1 MVGNALFWLLVVELL
16 GLLAF
21 PVAFRLCGYFQ
32 DRGYGLSKALGLL
45 LLTYP
50 LWVLGSMGLPMTRPA
65 AILLLA
71 VLAGLSCALAW
82 RQRSDMLDFLRR
94 EWRLVLALEVVF
106 LLVFSGWALFRSFD
120 PGINHTEQL
129 MDLGLLSAAAQAATF
144 PPQDVWLLGHTVNYY
159 YFGYLMV
166 GTLAEVTGIATSVAY
181 NLGMALVPAL
191 AAVGLL
197 GLAVTLVM
205 RLGASRETA
214 LLCGLGGVVLL
225 GLMSNLEGVLEFA
238 RVRGLGS
245 PAFWEGLDI
254 KGLETAVAQTSW
266 YPEEGWWWWRATRVI
281 DTVEGG
287 ASLDYTIQEFPLF
300 SFVLGDLHPHMMSIP
315 FLLLTMALG
324 LQLLATPGHPSREWF
339 RDQWGLLLVFGLAL
353 GALGAINA
361 WDLPTFMALAM
372 AVVGVKAY
380 RDWRSAGGWQAAG
393 GAGALALL
401 LVVVAVLAYLPYYRG
416 LAGSLHGILPVE
428 GPTTQ
433 PHHFLIVWGVFLVA
447 LAPFVVFQIACRPRD
462 PSPRLL
468 AASVGLA
475 VAPFLAWVVA
485 VAATDTE
492 ASVIPRLL
500 HLLPGIAVTGALVC
514 RCLTLAR
521 EGAES
526 SRIFALGLLI
536 FAAFLLTGPEL
547 FRVTDLF
554 GNRMNTVFKLSY
566 QAWVVLAAASSVGL
580 YYGAG
585 LLAHRGWRQCA
596 GWVWAGMLALAVL
609 GGVYYA
615 GGALT
620 DKANA
625 FRGPQTLDGLAFV
638 VETRPGEYEAIR
650 WLRSEAT
657 QDDGLLEAVGPDYSD
672 HGRISA
678 ATGVPTVL
686 GWAGHERQWRGGSTA
701 LEGREEAVQRIY
713 QGDPRAAELLAQF
726 DVTYVVVGPRERERY
741 DPVDLSPLGDVLEQA
756 FAAGDV
762 TVYRVKDYDG

>member
-1 MVGNALFWLLVVELL
+1 MGNTLLWLLVVELL

-65 AILLLA
+65 ALLLLA

-94 EWRLVLALEVVF
+94 EWRLVLALEAVF
-106 LLVFSGWALFRSFD
+106 LLVFAGWALFRSFD

-129 MDLGLLSAAAQAATF
+129 MDLGLLSAAAQATTF

-159 YFGYLMV
+159 YFGYLVV
-166 GTLAEVTGIATSVAY
+166 GTMAEFTGIATSVAY

-205 RLGASRETA
+205 RRGASRETA

-225 GLMSNLEGVLEFA
+225 GLMSNLEGVLELA

-245 PAFWEGLDI
+245 SAFWEGLDI
-254 KGLETAVAQTSW
+254 KGLETAIAQTSW
-266 YPEEGWWWWRATRVI
+266 YPEQGWWWWRATRVI
-281 DTVEGG
+281 DTVASEV
-287 ASLDYTIQEFPLF
+287 SLDYTIQEFPLF
-300 SFVLGDLHPHMMSIP
+300 SFMLGDLHPHMMSIP
-315 FLLLTMALG
+315 FLLLTLGLG
-324 LQLLATPGHPSREWF
+324 LQLLATPGHPSRSWF
-339 RDQWGLLLVFGLAL
+339 RDQWGLLLVTGLAL

-372 AVVGVKAY
+372 ALVGVKAY
-380 RDWRSAGGWQAAG
+380 RDWRSAGGWQAVG
-393 GAGALALL
+393 GAAALALL
-401 LVVVAVLAYLPYYRG
+401 LGGVAVIAYLPYYRG

-447 LAPFVVFQIACRPRD
+447 LAPFVVLQLARRPRD

-475 VAPFLAWVVA
+475 VAPFLAWVIV
-485 VAATDTE
+485 VAATDSE
-492 ASVIPRLL
+492 AGVISRLF
-500 HLLPGIAVTGALVC
+500 HLLPGMAVTAALVY
-514 RCLTLAR
+514 RCLTLSR

-526 SRIFALGLLI
+526 SQIFALGLLI

-547 FRVTDLF
+547 FRVADFF

-566 QAWVVLAAASSVGL
+566 QAWVVLAVASSVGL
-580 YYGAG
+580 YYGAN
-585 LLAHRGWRQCA
+585 LLAHRDWRQWA
-596 GWVWAGMLALAVL
+596 GWAWMGVLALAVL

-625 FRGPQTLDGLAFV
+625 FRGPQTLDGLAFLA
-638 VETRPGEYEAIR
+638 EARPGEYEAIQ
-650 WLRSEAT
+650 WLRAEAS

-701 LEGREEAVQRIY
+701 LEGRQEAVQRIY
-713 QGDPRAAELLAQF
+713 QGDPRAAELLGQF

-762 TVYRVKDYDG
+762 TVYRVKDHDG

>member
-1 MVGNALFWLLVVELL
+1 MGNTLLWLLVVELL

-21 PVAFRLCGYFQ
+21 PVAFRLCGYLQ

-50 LWVLGSMGLPMTRPA
+50 LWVLGSMGVPMTRPA
-65 AILLLA
+65 ALLLLA

-82 RQRSDMLDFLRR
+82 RQRSDLLAFLRR
-94 EWRLVLALEVVF
+94 EWRLVLALEGVF
-106 LLVFSGWALFRSFD
+106 LLVFAGWALFRSFD

-129 MDLGLLSAAAQAATF
+129 MDLGLLSAAAQATTF

-181 NLGMALVPAL
+181 NLGMALVPAV

-205 RLGASRETA
+205 RCGASRETA

-245 PAFWEGLDI
+245 SAFWEGLDI
-254 KGLETAVAQTSW
+254 KGLETAVAQSSW
-266 YPEEGWWWWRATRVI
+266 YPEQGWWWWRATRVI
-281 DTVEGG
+281 DTVESGV
-287 ASLDYTIQEFPLF
+287 SLDYTIQEFPLF
-300 SFVLGDLHPHMMSIP
+300 SFMLGDLHPHMMSIP
-315 FLLLTMALG
+315 FLLLTLGLG
-324 LQLLATPGHPSREWF
+324 LQLLATPGHPSRAWY
-339 RDQWGLLLVFGLAL
+339 RDQWGLLLVTGLSL

-372 AVVGVKAY
+372 ALIAVKAY
-380 RDWRSAGGWQAAG
+380 RDWRSAGGWPAAG

-447 LAPFVVFQIACRPRD
+447 LAPFLVLQVACRLRN
-462 PSPRLL
+462 PSPLL
-468 AASVGLA
+468 LVAAAGLA
-475 VAPFLAWVVA
+475 VAPFLAWVGAVA
-485 VAATDTE
+485 VMDSEAA
-492 ASVIPRLL
+492 VISRLF
-500 HLLPGIAVTGALVC
+500 HLLPGMVVTAALVY

-521 EGAES
+521 DGAEPS
-526 SRIFALGLLI
+526 LIFALGLLV

-566 QAWVVLAAASSVGL
+566 QAWVVLAVASSVGL
-580 YYGAG
+580 YYGAS
-585 LLAHRGWRQCA
+585 LLAHRDWRQWA
-596 GWVWAGMLALAVL
+596 GWAWMGVLALAVL

-625 FRGPQTLDGLAFV
+625 FRGPQTLDGLAFLA
-638 VETRPGEYEAIR
+638 EARPGEYEAIQ
-650 WLRSEAT
+650 WLRAEAS

-713 QGDPRAAELLAQF
+713 QGDPRAAELLGQF

-762 TVYRVKDYDG
+762 TVYRVKDHDG

>member
-1 MVGNALFWLLVVELL
+1 MGNTLLWLLAVELL

-50 LWVLGSMGLPMTRPA
+50 LWILGSMGVPMTRPA
-65 AILLLA
+65 VLLLLA
-71 VLAGLSCALAW
+71 VLAGLSCVLAW
-82 RQRSDMLDFLRR
+82 RQRLDMLAFLRR
-94 EWRLVLALEVVF
+94 EWRLLLALEGVF
-106 LLVFSGWALFRSFD
+106 LLVFTGWALFRSFD
-120 PGINHTEQL
+120 PMINHTEQL
-129 MDLGLLSAAAQAATF
+129 MDLGLLSAAAKATTF
-144 PPQDVWLLGHTVNYY
+144 PPQDPWLLGHTVNYY

-166 GTLAEVTGIATSVAY
+166 ATLAEITGIATSVAY

-205 RLGASRETA
+205 RCGASRGSA
-214 LLCGLGGVVLL
+214 LLCGLAAVVLL
-225 GLMSNLEGVLEFA
+225 GLMANLEGVLELA

-254 KGLETAVAQTSW
+254 KGLEAAVAQTSW
-266 YPEEGWWWWRATRVI
+266 YPEQGWWWWRATRVI
-281 DTVEGG
+281 DTVESGV
-287 ASLDYTIQEFPLF
+287 SLDYTIQEFPLF
-300 SFVLGDLHPHMMSIP
+300 SFMLGDLHPHMMSIP
-315 FLLLTMALG
+315 FLLLTLALG
-324 LQLLATPGHPSREWF
+324 LQLLATPGHPSRAWF
-339 RDQWGLLLVFGLAL
+339 RDHWALLLVTGLAL

-361 WDLPTFMALAM
+361 WDLPTFMALAT
-372 AVVGVKAY
+372 ALVGVKAY
-380 RDWRSAGGWQAAG
+380 RDWRSAGRWQAVG

-401 LVVVAVLAYLPYYRG
+401 LGGVATVAYAPYYQG
-416 LAGSLHGILPVE
+416 LAGDLHGILPVE

-447 LAPFVVFQIACRPRD
+447 LAPFVVLQIARGPRD

-475 VAPFLAWVVA
+475 VAPFLAWVGA
-485 VAATDTE
+485 VAAMDSE
-492 ASVIPRLL
+492 AEVIPRLL
-500 HLLPGIAVTGALVC
+500 HLLPGMAVTGALAY
-514 RCLTLAR
+514 RCLTHAR
-521 EGAES
+521 DGAES
-526 SRIFALGLLI
+526 SLVFALGLLV

-547 FRVTDLF
+547 FRVADLF

-566 QAWVVLAAASSVGL
+566 QAWVVLPVASSVGL
-580 YYGAG
+580 YYGAS
-585 LLAHRGWRQCA
+585 LLARRGWRERVGLA
-596 GWVWAGMLALAVL
+596 WMAVLALAVL

-625 FRGPQTLDGLAFV
+625 FRGPQTLDGLAFLK
-638 VETRPGEYEAIR
+638 EARPGEYEAIR
-650 WLRSEAT
+650 WLAAEAS
-657 QDDGLLEAVGPDYSD
+657 QDDGVLEAVGPDYSD

-686 GWAGHERQWRGGSTA
+686 GWAGHERQWRGGYT
-701 LEGREEAVQRIY
+701 LFEGREQAVERIY
-713 QGDPRAAELLAQF
+713 RGDSQAEELLAQF
-726 DVTYVVVGPRERERY
+726 DVDYVVVGPRERERY
-741 DPVDLSPLGDVLEQA
+741 DPVDLAPLDDVLEQA
-756 FAAGDV
+756 FTSGEV
-762 TVYRVKDYDG
+762 TIYRVKGRDG

>member
-1 MVGNALFWLLVVELL
+1 MGNTLLWLLVVEVL

-21 PVAFRLCGYFQ
+21 PVAFRLCGYLQ

-65 AILLLA
+65 ALLLLA
-71 VLAGLSCALAW
+71 ALAALSCALAW
-82 RQRSDMLDFLRR
+82 RQRFDMLAFLRR
-94 EWRLVLALEVVF
+94 EWRLVLALEAVF

-129 MDLGLLSAAAQAATF
+129 MDLGLLSAAVQATTF

-205 RLGASRETA
+205 RCGASRATA
-214 LLCGLGGVVLL
+214 LLCGLGGVALL
-225 GLMSNLEGVLEFA
+225 GLTANLEGVLEFA

-245 PAFWEGLDI
+245 SAFWEGLDI
-254 KGLETAVAQTSW
+254 KGLETAVVQTSW
-266 YPEEGWWWWRATRVI
+266 YPQEGWWWWRATRVI
-281 DTVEGG
+281 DTVENG

-300 SFVLGDLHPHMMSIP
+300 SFMLGDLHPHMMSIP
-315 FLLLTMALG
+315 FLLLTLGLG
-324 LQLLATPGHPSREWF
+324 LQLLATPGHPSRAWF
-339 RDQWGLLLVFGLAL
+339 RDQWGLLLVTGLAL

-372 AVVGVKAY
+372 ALVGVKAY
-380 RDWRSAGGWQAAG
+380 RDWRSVGPRQAAA

-401 LVVVAVLAYLPYYRG
+401 LVAVSVVAYAPYYRG

-447 LAPFVVFQIACRPRD
+447 LAPFLLLQVACRPRD

-468 AASVGLA
+468 AVSVGLA
-475 VAPFLAWVVA
+475 AAPFLAWVGV
-485 VAATDTE
+485 VAAMDSD
-492 ASVIPRLL
+492 AAVVPRLL
-500 HLLPGIAVTGALVC
+500 HLLPGMAVTAALVY

-526 SRIFALGLLI
+526 SQIFALGLLI

-566 QAWVVLAAASSVGL
+566 QAWVVLAVASSVGI

-585 LLAHRGWRQCA
+585 LLAHRGWKERV
-596 GWVWAGMLALAVL
+596 GWVWTGMLALAVL

-625 FRGPQTLDGLAFV
+625 FRGPQTLDGLAFL
-638 VETRPGEYEAIR
+638 VEARPGEYEAIR
-650 WLRSEAT
+650 WLTAEAS
-657 QDDGLLEAVGPDYSD
+657 QDDGLVEAVGPDYSD

-701 LEGREEAVQRIY
+701 LEGREDAVERIY
-713 QGDPRAAELLAQF
+713 RGDPRAVELLDQF

-756 FAAGDV
+756 FTSGDV
-762 TVYRVKDYDG
+762 TIYRVKGSDG